1 MRKNNLLTYF
11 LESKEKNEKLLAIL
25 VDPDKFSEI
34 YFQYLI
40 EICSNYEVNFIFV
53 GGSMINENDL
63 DKVIIAI
70 KLKINKPIIIFPGAA
85 THLSENADA
94 ILFLSL
100 ISGRNPDFLIG
111 HHVLAAPRLKKS
123 NIEIIPTGYLLID
136 GGKPTT
142 VSYIS
147 NTFPIPADKP
157 EIAATTALAGE
168 YLGLKTIFLDAG
180 SGANSSISTKL
191 IQAVSQ
197 TISVPLIVGG
207 GIQSFS
213 EVKSA
218 WNAGADIVVV
228 GTAIENISKDFFE
241 K

>member
-25 VDPDKFSEI
+25 VDPDKFSET

>member
-25 VDPDKFSEI
+25 VDPDKFSET
-34 YFQYLI
+34 YFQNLI

>member
-11 LESKEKNEKLLAIL
+11 LESKEKNKKLLAIL